1 MKCIMCKVC
10 EAAHAAV
17 EKKLAAW
24 LNAQMNT
31 EEMWEREPDQSRAV
45 RAYELL
51 STDPVEAFKECLTL
65 AEQGSI
71 WAMGSVGWA
80 FSRGNGTPRDLAQA
94 EKWYRRAFDGGSD
107 YALLGL
113 GHVYMQQR
121 EYTKA
126 EEVFRT
132 GADRSWAP
140 AMYRLAWT
148 YSKSAAWRQKRD
160 EARVLLER
168 ASAAGDLSAG
178 SFLATAMM
186 RGWFGWRRIPSG
198 IRMNFK
204 LADDLYELVKDDETL
219 AVGSKGDKPVGLIS
233 RLIRRL
239 SLGVIG
245 MPATPAHAD

>member
-1 MKCIMCKVC
+1 MKCIICKMC
-10 EAAHAAV
+10 EAVHAAV

-24 LNAQMNT
+24 AHAQMNT
-31 EEMWEREPDQSRAV
+31 HEMWEREPDHDRAS

-51 STDPVEAFKECLTL
+51 STDPIEGFKECLAL

-94 EKWYRRAFDGGSD
+94 EKWYRRAFDSGSD

-113 GHVYMQQR
+113 GHLYMQQQ

-132 GADRSWAP
+132 GADRGWVP

-148 YSKSAAWRQKRD
+148 YSKSAAWSQKRD
-160 EARVLLER
+160 EARDLLER
-168 ASAAGDLSAG
+168 ASAAGDLSARR
-178 SFLATAMM
+178 FLATATM

-198 IRMNFK
+198 IRMNFE
-204 LADDLYELVKDDETL
+204 LADDLYELIKDDETL
-219 AVGSKGDKPVGLIS
+219 AIGRKQNKAAGLIS
-233 RLIRRL
+233 WLNRRL
-239 SLGVIG
+239 LLGM
-245 MPATPAHAD
+245 MPATPARAD